1 MPAIKVAA
9 AHFAKNFRMSKA
21 VTMGMKYLGTR
32 QGGAML
38 GRMAAFGGAGG
49 LYGIADNL
57 MGDRVS
63 VLGGMAQG
71 AMIGMGFHGLRSAWG
86 ARRGGM
92 ALAKGFGGR
101 HPNFY
106 GNLLKATR
114 RGRLGASRVG
124 TGGQY
129 SWI

>member
-9 AHFAKNFRMSKA
+9 AHFAKNLSMSRL
-21 VTMGMKYLGTR
+21 VTRGMRYLGTR

-49 LYGIADNL
+49 LYGLADNL

-92 ALAKGFGGR
+92 ALAGATGR

-106 GNLLKATR
+106 RNLLTATR
-114 RGRLGASRVG
+114 RGRFGGATRVG
-124 TGGQY
+124 TGGQRT
-129 SWI
+129 WF